1 MISLSFILFF
11 PLALAADN
19 GMDMSMDGGMTLAS
33 GMMRPYL
40 HFTPGDT
47 LWFLGW
53 VPQSTGAMVG
63 ACIGLFMLA
72 LLDRWVSAM
81 RNVAEAHWARRAQLL
96 LMKQGNLRDSKTTS
110 SESSNVYHCDDDN
123 DDKNKKIAKAG
134 ILGQF
139 NTRTIPPFIPSHDI
153 ARGLIQAV
161 QSAFIFVFMLAVMT
175 YQAAFILAIIVG
187 MGVGETLFGRYSTGT
202 VGFH

>member
-1 MISLSFILFF
+1 MMISFSLILLF
-11 PLALAADN
+11 PLVLAVDN

-53 VPQSTGAMVG
+53 VPQSIGAMVG

-81 RNVAEAHWARRAQLL
+81 RNVAEVHWARRYASILPLFDKTNARRLL
-96 LMKQGNLRDSKTTS
+96 ELS
-110 SESSNVYHCDDDN
+110 
-123 DDKNKKIAKAG
+123 
-134 ILGQF
+134 F
-139 NTRTIPPFIPSHDI
+139 
-153 ARGLIQAV
+153 
-161 QSAFIFVFMLAVMT
+161 
-175 YQAAFILAIIVG
+175 
-187 MGVGETLFGRYSTGT
+187 
-202 VGFH
+202 